1 MLVLRR
7 LAPAAAVALA
17 LGASRAAAQAP
28 PTPAADSQRI
38 ALQAAQLDSLASTAQ
53 VSGVVLLAQGP
64 TPVLQR
70 TYGLADRAAKR
81 PNTIDT
87 RFNLGSI
94 SKVFTATA
102 IRQLAE
108 QGKLGLDDPL
118 VRHLPDYPNADVARR
133 VTIRQLLE
141 HRSGIGGNIFDAP
154 PGRTRADLRR
164 NRDFLQLFAAQPLQ
178 FEPGTGQRYS
188 NAGYV
193 VLGAVIERVSGASY
207 YDYVREHI
215 FRPAGMTATD
225 SYAKDSLPPNT
236 ALGYARDAP
245 GESTQGPLRP
255 NFDLLPG
262 RGSAAGGGYSTAPDL
277 LRFALAMQ
285 AGRIA
290 GAPRQAMGIGGGAPG
305 INALLEAGM
314 PGGYTLVILA
324 NLDPPAAE
332 ALGRAVGGWLGIADD
347 EGGRVMRAGP
357 PH

>member
-1 MLVLRR
+1 
-7 LAPAAAVALA
+7 
-17 LGASRAAAQAP
+17 
-28 PTPAADSQRI
+28 
-38 ALQAAQLDSLASTAQ
+38 
-53 VSGVVLLAQGP
+53 
-64 TPVLQR
+64 
-70 TYGLADRAAKR
+70 
-81 PNTIDT
+81 
-87 RFNLGSI
+87 
-94 SKVFTATA
+94 
-102 IRQLAE
+102 
-108 QGKLGLDDPL
+108 
-118 VRHLPDYPNADVARR
+118 
-133 VTIRQLLE
+133 
-141 HRSGIGGNIFDAP
+141 
-154 PGRTRADLRR
+154 
-164 NRDFLQLFAAQPLQ
+164 
-178 FEPGTGQRYS
+178 
-188 NAGYV
+188 

-236 ALGYARDAP
+236 ALGYTRGGP

-255 NFDLLPG
+255 NLDLLPG